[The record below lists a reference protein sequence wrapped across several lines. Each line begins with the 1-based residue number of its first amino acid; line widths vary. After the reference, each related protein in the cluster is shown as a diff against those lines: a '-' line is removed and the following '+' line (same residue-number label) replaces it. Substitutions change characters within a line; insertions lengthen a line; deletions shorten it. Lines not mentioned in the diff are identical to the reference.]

1 LLGDS
6 PGPITHLTLLIR
18 LFVLAYSHTFPRD
31 LIIGQIDHFPDS
43 ERYAPHTNATF
54 RQRYSFD
61 SSYYK
66 PGGPV
71 FLYLS
76 GETSGESRFSNLQNG
91 SKGINNINWLL
102 FISNSGSHSNIDAG
116 PMALELFSRIG
127 SMGKTTH
134 DG

>member
-1 LLGDS
+1 M
-6 PGPITHLTLLIR
+6 
-18 LFVLAYSHTFPRD
+18 
-31 LIIGQIDHFPDS
+31 
-43 ERYAPHTNATF
+43 
-54 RQRYSFD
+54 
-61 SSYYK
+61 
-66 PGGPV
+66 

-76 GETSGESRFSNLQNG
+76 GETSGESRFINLQNG
-91 SKGINNINWLL
+91 SKGVNNINWLL